1 MIERGWYDEHWR
13 LLVYRVLLEFRH
25 TANRLSHEQGLP
37 AVARWLGKAEGLARG
52 IVPQHME
59 LVFNPVDGTLAIV
72 ESGQYNES
80 KM

>member
-1 MIERGWYDEHWR
+1 MVRRALETDGLPRTP
-13 LLVYRVLLEFRH
+13 RVPPH
-25 TANRLSHEQGLP
+25 GQPAVAWQGLP